1 MTLQSRAP
9 LPDFVIA
16 GAPKAGSSA
25 LHAALA
31 QHPQLFLSAV
41 KEPKYFLCADAPPPL
56 YAGPGDAHSR
66 REWVWRRRDYEAL
79 FAEAP
84 PSSVRGESTPFYLA
98 DHNAHRRMR
107 EAIPQARIIAVL
119 RDPVD
124 RAYSNWMHLWAD
136 GLEPESDILAACDA
150 EDARIAGGWA
160 PFWRYRGLGRYG
172 QQLES
177 LYSAY
182 PREQIMVLRYRELVD
197 EPVRV
202 LDDVCRFLGV
212 DTGVVT
218 SIPRD
223 NSRPFVKHGPRRV
236 VLSRVMRAGA
246 GAGAFFS
253 PQLWRRASRPVLR
266 AMHLGQSADRPQ
278 LTVIQRQRILAPLL
292 PDLALLESV
301 TGQDFSDW
309 RSDTG
314 KGSFTSRA
322 KQSAA

>member
-1 MTLQSRAP
+1 MWTGRREP

-31 QHPQLFLSAV
+31 LHPQLYLSPV

-56 YAGPGDAHSR
+56 YTGPGDAHSR

-79 FAEAP
+79 FAAAPEAA
-84 PSSVRGESTPFYLA
+84 VRGESTPFYLA
-98 DHNAHRRMR
+98 DLHSHRRMR
-107 EAIPQARIIAVL
+107 DAVPQARIIAVL

-136 GLEPESDILAACDA
+136 GLEPESEFLTACDA
-150 EDARIAGGWA
+150 EEARIAGGWA

-177 LYSAY
+177 LYASY
-182 PREQIMVLRYRELVD
+182 PPDQIMVLRYRELVD

-202 LDDVCRFLGV
+202 LDEVCAFLGV
-212 DTGVVT
+212 APGVIT
-218 SIPRD
+218 SVPRD
-223 NSRPFVKHGPRRV
+223 NTKPFVRNGPRRA
-236 VLSRVMRAGA
+236 VLSRVIRGGA

-266 AMHLGQSADRPQ
+266 AMHIGQSPARPE
-278 LTVIQRQRILAPLL
+278 LTLEQRQRVLAPLL
-292 PDLALLESV
+292 SDVALLEQV

-309 RSDTG
+309 RG
-314 KGSFTSRA
+314 GAGRGSFADRV
-322 KQSAA
+322 KQSA